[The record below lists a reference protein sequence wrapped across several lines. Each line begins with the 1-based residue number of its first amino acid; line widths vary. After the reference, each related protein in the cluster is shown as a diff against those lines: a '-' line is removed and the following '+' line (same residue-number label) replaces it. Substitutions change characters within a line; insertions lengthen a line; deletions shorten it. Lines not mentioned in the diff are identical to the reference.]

1 MVGQNP
7 EVPVMRRP
15 IRLTA
20 ALSAAALLAGLV
32 ACSHQ
37 AGPESA
43 VSAFLAGWQ
52 KGQFDSSLHLISA
65 DGAAAGGAD
74 VAAKIKKMAGDLA
87 AKSPTLKSETPKVQK
102 NDASAVIDV
111 AWPIATGVTWTY
123 QTTLRLHLNNGT
135 WNPIWEPSVFQ
146 PAMKDTDKLT
156 LNGTDANRGSIL
168 DGGGQPIF
176 ANLPV
181 VTVGIQPNLVKGD
194 LNALITTLDDAF
206 KSVQTDVDVSSL
218 ANQVKAA
225 QPAAFVQVATLRQ
238 ATYDQIRSK
247 IHDLNGTVFQTG
259 TMPLAPTKV
268 FAHALLGTVGDVTK
282 ERMDAK
288 PGKYQIGDQV
298 GFGGLQETYDDR
310 LRGAPAVSVALAGAP
325 STDGTTT
332 PPGKVLFHTDP
343 VAGQPIKT
351 TIDQRTQNAA
361 DSALTGTTLPA
372 SLVAIRISDGAIL
385 AVANG
390 PGASGNDL
398 GLTGSVPPGSMFKAV
413 TATNLLETGKVNIN
427 TMVNCPAALNVGGR
441 SFTNSNG
448 EVLGNVPLH
457 QDFAQSCNTAFASLA
472 PQLGPTGLKDT
483 AAQLGIGVP
492 WDLGVNEAFSG
503 SVSAN
508 GDAIEQAAAAF
519 GQGRTLVSPVAMAAA
534 AAALARGQW
543 KQPHLVL
550 DPAPAKPAAD
560 QAALKQPTV
569 DAMHQMMRE
578 VVTDGTAK
586 ADKGVPGAPIYGKT
600 GTAEYDN
607 DPAHAHSWFMGF
619 RGDIAFAVFV
629 QSGGLSTAVAVPI
642 AGRFFTTLG

>member
-1 MVGQNP
+1 VGQNP
-7 EVPVMRRP
+7 KVPATPRST
-15 IRLTA
+15 RLTA
-20 ALSAAALLAGLV
+20 ALSAVALLVGLV

-37 AGPESA
+37 PGPESA
-43 VSAFLAGWQ
+43 VAAFLAGWQ
-52 KGQFDSSLHLISA
+52 KGQFDSSLHLVSA
-65 DGAAAGGAD
+65 DGAAVAGTD

-87 AKSPTLKSETPKVQK
+87 AKPPTLKSEKPKVQK
-102 NDASAVIDV
+102 NDATAVIGV
-111 AWPIATGVTWTY
+111 AWPVSTGVNWTY
-123 QTTLRLHLNNGT
+123 QTTLRLHLNNGQ
-135 WNPIWEPSVFQ
+135 WSPIWEPSAFQ
-146 PAMKDTDKLT
+146 PDMKDTDKLS
-156 LNGTDANRGSIL
+156 LNSTGADRGSVL
-168 DGGGQPIF
+168 DGSGQPIVT
-176 ANLPV
+176 NLPV
-181 VTVGIQPNLVKGD
+181 VTIGIQPSLVKGD
-194 LNALITTLDDAF
+194 LNALVKTLDDAF
-206 KSVQTDVDVSSL
+206 KSVQADVDVSGL

-225 QPAAFVQVATLRQ
+225 QPTAFVQVATLRQ
-238 ATYDQIRSK
+238 STYDQIRSK
-247 IHDLNGTVFQTG
+247 IHDLNGTVFRTG
-259 TMPLAPTKV
+259 TLPLAPTKV
-268 FAHALLGTVGDVTK
+268 FAHALLGTVGDATK

-298 GFGGLQETYDDR
+298 GFGGLQEKYDDR
-310 LRGAPAVSVALAGAP
+310 LRGASGVSIALAGAP
-325 STDGTTT
+325 ATDGTTT
-332 PPGKVLFHTDP
+332 PGKVLFHTDP

-351 TIDQRTQNAA
+351 TIDQKTQNAA
-361 DSALTGTTLPA
+361 DAALTGTTLPA
-372 SLVAIRISDGAIL
+372 SLVAIRVSDGAIL

-390 PGASGNDL
+390 PGATGLDL
-398 GLTGSVPPGSMFKAV
+398 GLTATVPPGSMFKAV
-413 TATNLLETGKVNIN
+413 TATNLLEAGKVNVN
-427 TMVNCPAALNVGGR
+427 TMVNCPATLTVDGR
-441 SFTNSNG
+441 SFKNSDN

-492 WDLGVNEAFSG
+492 WDLGTDAFSG
-503 SVSAN
+503 SVSAG

-519 GQGRTLVSPVAMAAA
+519 GQGKTLVSPVAMAGA

-560 QAALKQPTV
+560 QAALKQPTM

-586 ADKGVPGAPIYGKT
+586 ADKGVPGPPIYGKT

-642 AGRFFTTLG
+642 AGKFFTTLG